1 MQALAGLAGG
11 IPTADSAKTSAMKPL
26 TDFINNGIQ
35 VDRIGLAFL
44 SGIIPIP
51 PLSYLGYGGLNL
63 WAVGSLKYC
72 AMKAGLQAFCSMA
85 QTFVTAYYPKL
96 WFLGY
101 LLAYNPWYVFDIL
114 QLFSPTFAQE
124 GFKVPFFNTKVST
137 SATPSAGKVTAPI
150 LAAAIALLCSGAYNL
165 LSYFPESI
173 QKAWK
178 PAMNMVFLAIGGVT
192 ALAGG
197 GIGGVVVLPQIMSA
211 LKGESKSLSDAIAPP
226 PPPPM
231 PSAPSAPQA
240 GGGEPLP
247 SLGDIANRIMKDE
260 IGCPTQSGGALGDS
274 TANIFLGS
282 LVIAALGG
290 IALALVRNKPIPAQ

>member
-11 IPTADSAKTSAMKPL
+11 VPTADSAKASAMKPL

-72 AMKAGLQAFCSMA
+72 AMKAALQAFCTMA
-85 QTFVTAYYPKL
+85 QTFITAYYPKL
-96 WFLGY
+96 WFLGF

-124 GFKVPFFNTKVST
+124 GFKLPFFNTKVST
-137 SATPSAGKVTAPI
+137 SANPSVGKVTAPI
-150 LAAAIALLCSGAYNL
+150 LAAAIALLCSGAYSL

-178 PAMNMVFLAIGGVT
+178 PVMNMVFLAIGGVT

-197 GIGGVVVLPQIMSA
+197 GLGGVVVIPQILSA
-211 LKGESKSLSDAIAPP
+211 LKGESKALSAAVAAPT
-226 PPPPM
+226 
-231 PSAPSAPQA
+231 APQS

-247 SLGDIANRIMKDE
+247 SLGDIANRIMKDKIE
-260 IGCPTQSGGALGDS
+260 CPTQSGGGDA

-290 IALALVRNKPIPAQ
+290 ITLALVRNKPIPPQ